1 VSSRQLAQSIEKR
14 ELRYKY
20 LCTSVG
26 HDRAPCITADPISLL
41 FVVWTELGSRKYV
54 LDDGSD
60 ALPPSPAALP
70 LDPAGA
76 CFAPRPPLFVY
87 FVGELNNVYFTRQI
101 F

>member
-20 LCTSVG
+20 LCMSVG
-26 HDRAPCITADPISLL
+26 HDRAPCITAKPIQLL

-60 ALPPSPAALP
+60 EVPPHQRLCPWTPLGAASP
-70 LDPAGA
+70 LDPLY
-76 CFAPRPPLFVY
+76 LFILLV
-87 FVGELNNVYFTRQI
+87 N
-101 F
+101 